1 VSRAWITSERLV
13 QHSSA
18 MAIRLATRPPYRVR
32 CEECGGVGT
41 LPRHTVS
48 WWCPR
53 ADEVSVLAP
62 ELQRKLLAPYAHL
75 AELGD
80 GSPPR
85 VFLLDPPD
93 AGA

>member
-1 VSRAWITSERLV
+1 
-13 QHSSA
+13 

-32 CEECGGVGT
+32 CEDCGGEGV

-53 ADEVSVLAP
+53 ADETSVFAP
-62 ELQRKLLAPYAHL
+62 ELQEKLAVPYAHL

-85 VFLLDPPD
+85 VFLLDAPED
-93 AGA
+93 DDHLAIGTGRAKAS

>member
-1 VSRAWITSERLV
+1 MR
-13 QHSSA
+13 
-18 MAIRLATRPPYRVR
+18 IRLAARPPFQVR
-32 CEECGGVGT
+32 CDECGAEGT

-53 ADEVSVLAP
+53 ADEASVFAP
-62 ELQRKLLAPYAHL
+62 ELQESLAAPGAHL

-85 VFLLDPPD
+85 VFLLAPSR
-93 AGA
+93 AS

>member
-1 VSRAWITSERLV
+1 V
-13 QHSSA
+13 QDSSW
-18 MAIRLATRPPYRVR
+18 MGIRLASRPPYRVR
-32 CEECGGVGT
+32 CEECGGEGV

-53 ADEVSVLAP
+53 ADEVSVFAP
-62 ELQRKLLAPYAHL
+62 ELQQKLSLPYAHL

-85 VFLLDPPD
+85 VFVLEPPQQ
-93 AGA
+93 

>member
-1 VSRAWITSERLV
+1 MSRGWITSDRLV
-13 QHSSA
+13 QHSIG

-53 ADEVSVLAP
+53 TDEVSVLAP
-62 ELQRKLLAPYAHL
+62 ELQQKLLEPYAHL

-85 VFLLDPPD
+85 VFLLDPPET
-93 AGA
+93 GA

>member
-1 VSRAWITSERLV
+1 M
-13 QHSSA
+13 QHCSA

-32 CEECGGVGT
+32 CEDCGGEGV

-53 ADEVSVLAP
+53 ADEASVFAP
-62 ELQRKLLAPYAHL
+62 ELREKLALPYAHL

-85 VFLLDPPD
+85 VFLLEPPD
-93 AGA
+93 RDGRSA